1 MYRVDSFAMST
12 SSRDHDLSTALC
24 LAARHG
30 DSVRLRELISLGA
43 NVMTAHE
50 TDGTTPLIAAV
61 ISGENEAVNV
71 LISEKGKGQVKLAD
85 NVSFLYCAIPV
96 YLIHLN
102 VHLTPFPPPSPLTIS
117 SEKLQPIMRVLS
129 DAVRLLQYYFIMVLI
144 QHIVINQVVHLLML
158 LVNPYLLIVL

>member
-1 MYRVDSFAMST
+1 MST
-12 SSRDHDLSTALC
+12 SSSSSRDHDLSTALC

-61 ISGENEAVNV
+61 ISGDNESVNV

-85 NVSFLYCAIPV
+85 SVRFFCRIYIFLC
-96 YLIHLN
+96 LID
-102 VHLTPFPPPSPLTIS
+102 FELTIS
-117 SEKLQPIMRVLS
+117 LLPPLS
-129 DAVRLLQYYFIMVLI
+129 PLSAW
-144 QHIVINQVVHLLML
+144 
-158 LVNPYLLIVL
+158 